1 MRRAVAFGLFLWL
14 LLSSLGVGAAESPPD
29 VSYTH
34 ISTEEKV
41 VALTFDDGPHP
52 RYTDEI
58 LDLLAEYGAKATFF
72 VIGKNLELYGEA
84 SERAVREGHEI
95 GNHTYSHPGL
105 SGITAPEL
113 EREILMNE
121 ALIEEKTGKLPAC
134 FRPPEGY
141 CTKDVRRTA
150 AAVGCPLILWSIDT
164 RDWSGIGSEQIVAK
178 VMKEVSPGA
187 IILFHDYI
195 AKNSPTPAALKK
207 ILPRLSEA
215 GYRFVT
221 VTELLSAGKAAS
233 EEVGH

>member
-1 MRRAVAFGLFLWL
+1 MRRGIAFGLLLWIL
-14 LLSSLGVGAAESPPD
+14 VSPLCAFATERDPA

-34 ISTEEKV
+34 VATEEKV

-72 VIGKNLELYGEA
+72 VIGKNLELYGA
-84 SERAVREGHEI
+84 ATERAVREGHEI

-105 SGITAPEL
+105 SGISPIEL

-121 ALIEEKTGKLPAC
+121 AIIEEKTGRAPTC

-141 CTKDVRRTA
+141 CTRDIRHTA
-150 AAVGCPLILWSIDT
+150 AAAGCSLILWSIDT
-164 RDWSGIGSEQIVAK
+164 RDWSGIGSEEIVK
-178 VMKEVSPGA
+178 TVMKKVAPGA

-195 AKNSPTPAALKK
+195 GRNSPTPEALKK
-207 ILPRLSEA
+207 ILPRLDAA

-221 VTELLSAGKAAS
+221 VSELLSSAEAAS
-233 EEVGH
+233 EEADR